1 MSDVTHLLGP
11 AQPKQQNR
19 LLAAMQAPQLGQ
31 QAYELIGDVGN
42 TQNAGDM
49 KLGRHK
55 RSKELVTMKC
65 IKQSSGKIR
74 QLACNLHLSAHAVQ
88 GKASGIGHQFS
99 HACYQVI
106 TLCLHIGCRRAP

>member
-11 AQPKQQNR
+11 AQPKQQNKI
-19 LLAAMQAPQLGQ
+19 LAAMQAPQLGQ

-55 RSKELVTMKC
+55 RSKELVTIKC
-65 IKQSSGKIR
+65 IKQSTGESFSLPATESGR
-74 QLACNLHLSAHAVQ
+74 LCNAER
-88 GKASGIGHQFS
+88 GIQ
-99 HACYQVI
+99 A
-106 TLCLHIGCRRAP
+106 